1 MLQEKELNTR
11 SAGRYAYAAA
21 VDANRYSDE
30 CRMRYNGS
38 ERARVETFVDLV
50 NMAYSARVFTNYR
63 KKWVQVFLKDVI
75 VRDRKWA
82 RELDNIIEER
92 NYEKVRTESGVSIRM
107 RLH

>member
-21 VDANRYSDE
+21 IDANRYSDE
-30 CRMRYNGS
+30 CRMLYNGA
-38 ERARVETFVDLV
+38 ERARVDTFVDLV

-63 KKWVQVFLKDVI
+63 KKWVQIYLKDVI

-82 RELDNIIEER
+82 RELDNIIAER
-92 NYEKVRTESGVSIRM
+92 NYEKARSESGVTIRM

>member
-21 VDANRYSDE
+21 IDANRYSDE
-30 CRMRYNGS
+30 CRMRYNGA
-38 ERARVETFVDLV
+38 ERARVDTFVDLV

-63 KKWVQVFLKDVI
+63 KKWVQVYLKDVI

-82 RELDNIIEER
+82 RELDHIIAER
-92 NYEKVRTESGVSIRM
+92 DYEKVRTESGVTIRM

>member
-11 SAGRYAYAAA
+11 PAGRYAYAAA
-21 VDANRYSDE
+21 IDANRYSDE
-30 CRMRYNGS
+30 CRMRYNGN
-38 ERARVETFVDLV
+38 ERARVDTFVDLV

-63 KKWVQVFLKDVI
+63 KKWVQIYLKDVI

-82 RELDNIIEER
+82 RELDNIIAER
-92 NYEKVRTESGVSIRM
+92 NYEKVRTESGVTIRM